1 MKKIIVRF
9 WLINISISILLYLIY
24 RFLLM
29 EKEPVHGDFIENVL
43 DIMDVVLSLAY
54 SFIYLIGMLLCSL
67 PIFFNLLNR
76 IRNNY
81 FYSVLTFLGLP
92 IIALTYFLVII
103 LIVDLSNPFN
113 PMNTFA
119 FFLIMYVAFLT
130 ISFLNFRKKVKTIDC
145 LQEI

>member
-29 EKEPVHGDFIENVL
+29 EKVPVHGDFIENVL
-43 DIMDVVLSLAY
+43 DIMDVLLSLAY
-54 SFIYLIGMLLCSL
+54 SFIYLIGMLLFSL
-67 PIFFNLLNR
+67 PIFFNLINR

-81 FYSVLTFLGLP
+81 FYSFLTFLGLP
-92 IIALTYFLVII
+92 IIAVTYFLVII

-113 PMNTFA
+113 PMTTLA
-119 FFLIMYVAFLT
+119 FFLIIYVAVLT
-130 ISFLNFRKKVKTIDC
+130 ILFLNFRKRIKTVDC
-145 LQEI
+145 MQEI